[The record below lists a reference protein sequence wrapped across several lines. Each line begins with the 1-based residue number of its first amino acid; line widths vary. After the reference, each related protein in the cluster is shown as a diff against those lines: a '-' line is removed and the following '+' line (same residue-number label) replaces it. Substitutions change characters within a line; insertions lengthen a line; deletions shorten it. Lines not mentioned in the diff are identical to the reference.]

1 MDEAVSVACCLW
13 WWWWLFLLLLLL
25 LKYNFPL
32 TNLNDLSSP
41 PQDALCSR
49 IGIMSHGRLRCVGEN
64 LHLKN
69 IYGSG
74 YKIDIRYQEGKENN
88 VIAYM
93 DKILPDASL
102 VLGGAHAGTFEYQ
115 IDKGKVQLSTM
126 MRQLNES
133 SIDVGILD
141 YGIRQTSLEEVFLK
155 IARESEAAFEAERKK

>member
-1 MDEAVSVACCLW
+1 MDEA
-13 WWWWLFLLLLLL
+13 
-25 LKYNFPL
+25 
-32 TNLNDLSSP
+32 
-41 PQDALCSR
+41 DALCSR
-49 IGIMSHGRLRCVGEN
+49 IGIMSHGRLRCLGEN

-69 IYGSG
+69 VYGSG

-93 DKILPDASL
+93 DKILPDANL
-102 VLGGAHAGTFEYQ
+102 VLGGAHVGTFEYQ

-133 SIDVGILD
+133 TKDIGILD